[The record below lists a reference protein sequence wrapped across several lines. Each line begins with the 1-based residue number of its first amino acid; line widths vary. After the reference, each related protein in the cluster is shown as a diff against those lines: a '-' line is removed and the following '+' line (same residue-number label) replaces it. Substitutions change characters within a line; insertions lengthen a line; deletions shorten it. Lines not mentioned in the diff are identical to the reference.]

1 MKTLKFKSNINC
13 TGCLSKVTPV
23 LNEEKAIEKW
33 DVDLESDDRILTVE
47 TSNLDAEKKTLP
59 PPLKR
64 GSSRG
69 IKSPNRLGS
78 PEIRW
83 AFFKADWFVKTQRA
97 KSLHRFQNG

>member
-47 TSNLDAEKKTLP
+47 TSNLDAEKVKQTVQ
-59 PPLKR
+59 
-64 GSSRG
+64 
-69 IKSPNRLGS
+69 
-78 PEIRW
+78 
-83 AFFKADWFVKTQRA
+83 KAGFNLEEL
-97 KSLHRFQNG
+97 SN